1 MKDLIKK
8 WWFWLIIVALVLC
21 AIIGIIKYK
30 EKKEIEAKFEAMA
43 EGMIDYYE
51 QVKSSESHLN
61 EFTYNYGTGEVE
73 YKPQANNTWLEKYNS
88 IEKGMTSSEVIQIL
102 GEGFITPGIDDT
114 EYFMNWGVNEGLIE
128 GQIITIQFNNEKVH
142 LKTQIGLK

>member
-8 WWFWLIIVALVLC
+8 WWFWLIIIALVLC

-61 EFTYNYGTGEVE
+61 EFTYNY
-73 YKPQANNTWLEKYNS
+73 
-88 IEKGMTSSEVIQIL
+88 
-102 GEGFITPGIDDT
+102 
-114 EYFMNWGVNEGLIE
+114 
-128 GQIITIQFNNEKVH
+128 
-142 LKTQIGLK
+142 

>member
-1 MKDLIKK
+1 
-8 WWFWLIIVALVLC
+8 
-21 AIIGIIKYK
+21 
-30 EKKEIEAKFEAMA
+30 
-43 EGMIDYYE
+43 
-51 QVKSSESHLN
+51 
-61 EFTYNYGTGEVE
+61 
-73 YKPQANNTWLEKYNS
+73 
-88 IEKGMTSSEVIQIL
+88 MTSSEVIQIL

>member
-1 MKDLIKK
+1 MKNIIKK
-8 WWFWLIIVALVLC
+8 WWFWITIACVILVVVLGMMKFKEQKQLEDTYKT
-21 AIIGIIKYK
+21 IGESASDFYTGI
-30 EKKEIEAKFEAMA
+30 EKA
-43 EGMIDYYE
+43 DT
-51 QVKSSESHLN
+51 HLD
-61 EFTYNYGTGEVE
+61 EFTYNYETGEVE
-73 YKPQANNTWLEKYNS
+73 YKPQADNTWLEKYNS